1 MAESD
6 TISATLTWRDGVVF
20 DGAIPGLDTVV
31 DGDARLGASPM
42 GHLLLA
48 LAGCMSIDIADI
60 LAKMRTPAETFSVEV
75 VGTRPEDPPRRFQ
88 RVVMT
93 VSIVGEVPAKN
104 VERAVRLSRER
115 YCSVLHTLDPDLEL
129 DVDVELSPTQPA

>member
-1 MAESD
+1 MADSD
-6 TISATLTWRDGVVF
+6 TISATLKWREGIVF
-20 DGAIPGLDTVV
+20 DGAIPGLETIV

-60 LAKMRTPAETFSVEV
+60 LGKMRTPADSFSVDV

-93 VSIVGEVPAKN
+93 VSIVGAVPAKN

-115 YCSVLHTLDPDLEL
+115 YCSVLHTLDPELEL
-129 DVDVELSPTQPA
+129 DVDVELTPTPVA

>member
-6 TISATLTWRDGVVF
+6 TISATLNWREGVVF
-20 DGAIPGLDTVV
+20 DGVIPGLETTV

-60 LAKMRTPAETFSVEV
+60 LGKMRTPADEFSVAV

-93 VSIVGEVPAKN
+93 VAITGDVPAKN
-104 VERAVRLSRER
+104 VERAIRLSRER
-115 YCSVLHTLDPDLEL
+115 YCSVLHTLDPEL
-129 DVDVELSPTQPA
+129 QLDIDVELTPTPSA